1 MRKHILTERG
11 EFEVDS
17 PDGLRLTAADLARTT
32 GWTQKPEGLCLGDI
46 CVPRSGGPV
55 EGRIDVAAFWGELG
69 QPAISD
75 DAGEV
80 WVLGAG
86 AMGRRDS
93 LASLEAPDF
102 ELPDLAGVP
111 HRLSTLRGKKVLL
124 ATWASW

>member
-1 MRKHILTERG
+1 MRKHVLTEHG

-32 GWTQKPEGLCLGDI
+32 GWMLKPEGLCLGDI
-46 CVPRSGGPV
+46 CVPRSGGLV
-55 EGRIDVAAFWGELG
+55 EGRIDVASFWNELG
-69 QPAISD
+69 QPVISD
-75 DAGEV
+75 DAGGV
-80 WVLGAG
+80 WALGAG
-86 AMGRRDS
+86 ATARRDA

-111 HRLSTLRGKKVLL
+111 HRLSSLRGKKVFL